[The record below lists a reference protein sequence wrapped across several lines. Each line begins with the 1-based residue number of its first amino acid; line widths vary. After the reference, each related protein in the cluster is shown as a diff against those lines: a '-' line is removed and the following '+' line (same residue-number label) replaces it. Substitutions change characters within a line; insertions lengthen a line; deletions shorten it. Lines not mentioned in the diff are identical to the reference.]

1 MRAAANPWVGSS
13 WHNRGMDLRGDK
25 LGASRS
31 VVEGPAWDW
40 PLHGLRHP
48 PEADTSGWY
57 LWTGELLQDDD
68 FFLPWHVAHVLDRC
82 PELAPLLELP
92 PGSRFMYAPDYFD
105 VWQDDSL
112 LDV

>member
-1 MRAAANPWVGSS
+1 VWVGT
-13 WHNRGMDLRGDK
+13 NDK

-31 VVEGPAWDW
+31 VVENDAWDW

-48 PEADTSGWY
+48 PQGDTNGWY
-57 LWTGELLQDDD
+57 LWTGEFSEDQA
-68 FFLPWHVAHVLDRC
+68 FFLPWHASHAQDRC
-82 PELAPLLELP
+82 PALLPLLEMP
-92 PGSRFMYAPDYFD
+92 PGTRFVYAPDYLD